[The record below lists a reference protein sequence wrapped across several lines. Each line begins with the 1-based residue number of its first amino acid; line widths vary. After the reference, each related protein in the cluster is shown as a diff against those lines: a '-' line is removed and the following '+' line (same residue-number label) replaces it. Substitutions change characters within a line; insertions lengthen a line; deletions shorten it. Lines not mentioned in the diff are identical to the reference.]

1 MELAAVVVVPTKE
14 HLPAEI
20 GARGAAFRRPLDAQ
34 AFYSSGMPILGND
47 LLTSWM
53 EPIRKIGVASM
64 WLGSGLGEDSEGPD
78 LSHFANQGIERLLVI
93 RLKSYAEM
101 DLIDLLRFHR
111 ECRNSIT
118 HAQDAQGHLGVSL
131 LDRTAL
137 HTPGHHFAGTEGDSA
152 PVCGRTPY
160 EFRGYAKRVLS
171 AKERQELVRD
181 ALLGACAM
189 RPSGTQIRDQVWI
202 GEGAGIAETAR
213 IIGPAYIGART
224 IVREGATIGPFS
236 SLENDCVVDC
246 GTTVE
251 ESTLLPR
258 TYLAPGLMVRRA
270 QVDGG
275 LLEDL
280 RSGVIADLTP
290 AALGSRVPQS
300 RQDRKSS
307 TAEAR
312 RGSAHASAGAPASFS
327 ASDPWIQVQL

>member
-1 MELAAVVVVPTKE
+1 MELAAVVVVPMKE
-14 HLPAEI
+14 HLPVASGGK
-20 GARGAAFRRPLDAQ
+20 GAVSERPLDGHGL
-34 AFYSSGMPILGND
+34 YSSGMPILGND

-53 EPIRKIGVASM
+53 EPIRKTGAASM
-64 WLGSGLGEDSEGPD
+64 WLGTGRDDEGEVPD
-78 LSHFANQGIERLLVI
+78 LSHFAKEGVERLLVI

-118 HAQDAQGHLGVSL
+118 DAQDAQGHLGISL
-131 LDRTAL
+131 LDRVAL
-137 HTPGHHFAGTEGDSA
+137 HTPGHQSGGNQATSA

-160 EFRGYAKRVLS
+160 EFRGYAKRILS
-171 AKERQELVRD
+171 ARERQELVRD
-181 ALLGACAM
+181 ALLGDCAM

-202 GEGAGIAETAR
+202 GEGASIAETAR

-236 SLENDCVVDC
+236 SLENDCVVDY

-290 AALGSRVPQS
+290 AALGRRVPQS

-307 TAEAR
+307 TADTR
-312 RGSAHASAGAPASFS
+312 RGSARTSAGGPASFS